1 MSDKSVPRELPMKK
15 EGSAISINVER
26 ALGAPSWRLYV
37 CRAMDAVRTLS
48 AGLPGMQLSPEA
60 REELAL
66 QLAELMGRLDRL
78 LSMLHKVDGQ
88 AVGIKASATDA
99 H

>member
-1 MSDKSVPRELPMKK
+1 M
-15 EGSAISINVER
+15 SINVER
-26 ALGAPSWRLYV
+26 AVGAPSSRLYV

-66 QLAELMGRLDRL
+66 QLAELMGRLDGL
-78 LSMLHKVDGQ
+78 LSMLHKADRQ
-88 AVGIKASATDA
+88 AVSIKASATDV